1 MKLTL
6 LGLLATILT
15 ALGLHP
21 TLEGWW
27 WLGASVLCSV
37 AAVAGCTLARVVGMP
52 RPVVPLVGFLA
63 LILAVTQLS
72 SRDTAIL
79 GVFPGP
85 GAVHQYLH
93 LMDKAFHY
101 INVSVPP
108 APNKASLVAL
118 VAGGV
123 GLIAL
128 LVDTCAVTYRAA
140 ALAGLPLLA
149 LYGVPVAVVRD
160 GVPWIY
166 FALGALGWMAL
177 ILAEGNERVG
187 SWGRSIRR
195 TSEEPRTGRV
205 VGRRIGAAALG
216 LAIVIPAF
224 LPGIGDGVVDTHQS
238 DAGGGGGRV
247 LTVNPFVSLAAAL
260 SQPPNAVVLDYKT
273 DSNRP
278 GYLSLVTEDRFDGT
292 TWIPSSLTT
301 SGHVGTHDLPPV
313 GLDGAVTNQ
322 EIRTAI
328 HLDGL
333 QKSTWLPAPTPL
345 VSVSTDPEWVYDDNH
360 RIVWSPSGDTKG
372 LAYTTTSLELTL
384 TPAQLANAAPA
395 PVDIQTRYTQL
406 PTTGINPAVKKLAG
420 DIITT
425 ANATTAIDKALALQN
440 YFRSNFTYDA
450 TYRSPKQ
457 DPLGA
462 FLETRKGFCQQF
474 ASAFAVM
481 ARQLNLPTRVVVGF
495 LPGHRPE
502 RASVSDTWTVY
513 WRDTHAWPEVYFSG
527 LGWIRFEPTPRVDNS
542 GLSLPGY
549 ALGSTSAPSVSTPSF
564 LRNSGAPDTTNDTT
578 ENTSTGGS
586 AWYSPGHLFG
596 VIPWAWLGGLIVF
609 LVLIALPGLFRRYLR
624 RRRLDRLRAANP
636 WTRRWP
642 RGRSS
647 RRPATTSAWSGPPH
661 APQADRGGTHPGGRP
676 QHRSVARPARDRDRT
691 GAVRPDAERDTGSG
705 RRCRRGT
712 FSRCSS
718 VERPGSACGQT
729 YSRAPCSA
737 TSAAQWP
744 TSWTGWTTPCRRTRS
759 ASTATTGHRRQA
771 GAQGLG
777 RRLAA
782 EVRWRARL
790 L

>member
-21 TLEGWW
+21 TLQGWW
-27 WLGASVLCSV
+27 WLGASILCSV

-52 RPVVPLVGFLA
+52 RPVVPMVGFLA
-63 LILAVTQLS
+63 LVLAVTQPS

-101 INVSVPP
+101 INISVPP

-123 GLIAL
+123 GLVAL

-177 ILAEGNERVG
+177 ILAEGSERVG

-195 TSEEPRTGRV
+195 SNEEPRTGRV

-224 LPGIGDGVVDTHQS
+224 LPGIGDGVVDTHKS
-238 DAGGGGGRV
+238 DAGGGSGRV

-273 DSNRP
+273 DSTKP
-278 GYLSLVTEDRFDGT
+278 GYITLVTEDRFDGT

-301 SGHVGTHDLPPV
+301 NGHVGTHQLPPL
-313 GLDGAVTNQ
+313 GLGRDVTNQ

-333 QKSTWLPAPTPL
+333 QKSTWLPAPAPL
-345 VSVSTDPEWVYDDNH
+345 LSVSTDPEWVYDDNH

-372 LAYTTTSLELTL
+372 LAYTTTSVELTL
-384 TPAQLANAAPA
+384 TAAQLRAAATAPA
-395 PVDIQTRYTQL
+395 DIHDRYTQL
-406 PTTGINPAVKKLAG
+406 PASGINPAVKQLG
-420 DIITT
+420 RDIVTT
-425 ANATTAIDKALALQN
+425 AKANTSIEKALALQD
-440 YFRSNFTYDA
+440 YFRNNFSYDA

-462 FLETRKGFCQQF
+462 FLVARKGFCQQ
-474 ASAFAVM
+474 
-481 ARQLNLPTRVVVGF
+481 
-495 LPGHRPE
+495 
-502 RASVSDTWTVY
+502 
-513 WRDTHAWPEVYFSG
+513 
-527 LGWIRFEPTPRVDNS
+527 
-542 GLSLPGY
+542 
-549 ALGSTSAPSVSTPSF
+549 
-564 LRNSGAPDTTNDTT
+564 
-578 ENTSTGGS
+578 
-586 AWYSPGHLFG
+586 
-596 VIPWAWLGGLIVF
+596 
-609 LVLIALPGLFRRYLR
+609 
-624 RRRLDRLRAANP
+624 
-636 WTRRWP
+636 
-642 RGRSS
+642 
-647 RRPATTSAWSGPPH
+647 
-661 APQADRGGTHPGGRP
+661 
-676 QHRSVARPARDRDRT
+676 
-691 GAVRPDAERDTGSG
+691 
-705 RRCRRGT
+705 
-712 FSRCSS
+712 
-718 VERPGSACGQT
+718 
-729 YSRAPCSA
+729 
-737 TSAAQWP
+737 
-744 TSWTGWTTPCRRTRS
+744 
-759 ASTATTGHRRQA
+759 
-771 GAQGLG
+771 
-777 RRLAA
+777 
-782 EVRWRARL
+782 
-790 L
+790 

>member
-27 WLGASVLCSV
+27 WLGASILCSV

-278 GYLSLVTEDRFDGT
+278 GYLSLVTRG
-292 TWIPSSLTT
+292 P
-301 SGHVGTHDLPPV
+301 VRRHDLDPV
-313 GLDGAVTNQ
+313 
-322 EIRTAI
+322 
-328 HLDGL
+328 
-333 QKSTWLPAPTPL
+333 
-345 VSVSTDPEWVYDDNH
+345 
-360 RIVWSPSGDTKG
+360 
-372 LAYTTTSLELTL
+372 
-384 TPAQLANAAPA
+384 
-395 PVDIQTRYTQL
+395 
-406 PTTGINPAVKKLAG
+406 
-420 DIITT
+420 
-425 ANATTAIDKALALQN
+425 
-440 YFRSNFTYDA
+440 
-450 TYRSPKQ
+450 
-457 DPLGA
+457 
-462 FLETRKGFCQQF
+462 
-474 ASAFAVM
+474 
-481 ARQLNLPTRVVVGF
+481 
-495 LPGHRPE
+495 
-502 RASVSDTWTVY
+502 
-513 WRDTHAWPEVYFSG
+513 
-527 LGWIRFEPTPRVDNS
+527 
-542 GLSLPGY
+542 
-549 ALGSTSAPSVSTPSF
+549 
-564 LRNSGAPDTTNDTT
+564 
-578 ENTSTGGS
+578 
-586 AWYSPGHLFG
+586 
-596 VIPWAWLGGLIVF
+596 
-609 LVLIALPGLFRRYLR
+609 
-624 RRRLDRLRAANP
+624 
-636 WTRRWP
+636 
-642 RGRSS
+642 
-647 RRPATTSAWSGPPH
+647 
-661 APQADRGGTHPGGRP
+661 
-676 QHRSVARPARDRDRT
+676 VA
-691 GAVRPDAERDTGSG
+691 
-705 RRCRRGT
+705 
-712 FSRCSS
+712 
-718 VERPGSACGQT
+718 
-729 YSRAPCSA
+729 
-737 TSAAQWP
+737 
-744 TSWTGWTTPCRRTRS
+744 
-759 ASTATTGHRRQA
+759 
-771 GAQGLG
+771 
-777 RRLAA
+777 
-782 EVRWRARL
+782 
-790 L
+790 

>member
-1 MKLTL
+1 
-6 LGLLATILT
+6 
-15 ALGLHP
+15 
-21 TLEGWW
+21 
-27 WLGASVLCSV
+27 
-37 AAVAGCTLARVVGMP
+37 
-52 RPVVPLVGFLA
+52 
-63 LILAVTQLS
+63 
-72 SRDTAIL
+72 
-79 GVFPGP
+79 
-85 GAVHQYLH
+85 
-93 LMDKAFHY
+93 MDKAFHY

-474 ASAFAVM
+474 ASTFAVM

-564 LRNSGAPDTTNDTT
+564 LRNSGRSGHDERHHGEHQHRWLGLVLAGPPARGDSLGLVGRPHRVPRPHRPARALPSLPAAATVGPGCGRRTRGLGAGRV
-578 ENTSTGGS
+578 GG
-586 AWYSPGHLFG
+586 APGHL
-596 VIPWAWLGGLIVF
+596 
-609 LVLIALPGLFRRYLR
+609 
-624 RRRLDRLRAANP
+624 
-636 WTRRWP
+636 
-642 RGRSS
+642 
-647 RRPATTSAWSGPPH
+647 RRPRRGVARLTHPT
-661 APQADRGGTHPGGRP
+661 ADRGGTHPGGRP
-676 QHRSVARPARDRDRT
+676 RHRALAGAARDRDRT
-691 GAVRPDAERDTGSG
+691 GAVRPDAERHTGSG
-705 RRCRRGT
+705 RRCLGGT
-712 FSRCSS
+712 SCAARTPY
-718 VERPGSACGQT
+718 VE
-729 YSRAPCSA
+729 
-737 TSAAQWP
+737 AA
-744 TSWTGWTTPCRRTRS
+744 
-759 ASTATTGHRRQA
+759 AA
-771 GAQGLG
+771 G
-777 RRLAA
+777 RRPAA
-782 EVRWRARL
+782 LGAEPRRRCDGGRAGPSG
-790 L
+790 

>member
-21 TLEGWW
+21 TLQGWW
-27 WLGASVLCSV
+27 WLGASILCSV

-52 RPVVPLVGFLA
+52 RPLVPLVGFLA

-72 SRDTAIL
+72 ARDTAIL

-85 GAVHQYLH
+85 GAIHQYLH

-108 APNKASLVAL
+108 APDKASLVAL

-166 FALGALGWMAL
+166 FALGAIGWMVL
-177 ILAEGNERVG
+177 VLAEGNERVG

-205 VGRRIGAAALG
+205 VGRRIGFAALG

-224 LPGIGDGVVDTHQS
+224 LPGIGDGVVDTHKS

-260 SQPPNAVVLDYKT
+260 SQPPNDVVLTYKT
-273 DSNRP
+273 DSTRP
-278 GYLSLVTEDRFDGT
+278 GYITLVTDDRFDGT
-292 TWIPSSLTT
+292 TWTPSSLTT
-301 SGHVGTHDLPPV
+301 NGHVGTHNLPPL
-313 GLDGAVTNQ
+313 GLDDGVTNQ

-345 VSVSTDPEWVYDDNH
+345 VSVTTDPEWVYDDNH
-360 RIVWSPSGDTKG
+360 RIAWSPSGDTKG

-384 TPAQLANAAPA
+384 TAAQLRNAAPA

-406 PTTGINPAVKKLAG
+406 PTTGISPAVKQLG
-420 DIITT
+420 QDIVDT
-425 ANATTAIDKALALQN
+425 AKATTALDKALALQT
-440 YFRSNFTYDA
+440 YFRTNFAYDA
-450 TYRSPKQ
+450 SYRSPKK

-462 FLETRKGFCQQF
+462 FLVARKGFCQQF
-474 ASAFAVM
+474 ASTFAVM
-481 ARQLNLPTRVVVGF
+481 ARQLGLPTRVVVGW
-495 LPGHRPE
+495 LPGHQPLRS
-502 RASVSDTWTVY
+502 AADDNWTVY

-542 GLSLPGY
+542 ALRCRGTPSAPPPGDVDQRSFVPA
-549 ALGSTSAPSVSTPSF
+549 ALGQAGHAERHDRQHRHQWPRLVRP
-564 LRNSGAPDTTNDTT
+564 GAPPRPDPLGLAWRPPRHPRPARSARTLPAL
-578 ENTSTGGS
+578 SAQAPPGRGCWRRTGGLAIA
-586 AWYSPGHLFG
+586 AWEELQATCDDLG
-596 VIPWAWLGGLIVF
+596 VLA
-609 LVLIALPGLFRRYLR
+609 
-624 RRRLDRLRAANP
+624 RL
-636 WTRRWP
+636 T
-642 RGRSS
+642 
-647 RRPATTSAWSGPPH
+647 H
-661 APQADRGGTHPGGRP
+661 PQTDRGGADPRGQR
-676 QHRSVARPARDRDRT
+676 QRRSVARPAGDRHRA
-691 GAVRPDAERDTGSG
+691 GSVRPDAECDPGAG
-705 RRCRRGT
+705 RRRR
-712 FSRCSS
+712 SRTSRAARASNVQAAPAGRRTPALRAQPRRRRSS
-718 VERPGSACGQT
+718 RRPGPG
-729 YSRAPCSA
+729 
-737 TSAAQWP
+737 
-744 TSWTGWTTPCRRTRS
+744 GRRRVVEPVR
-759 ASTATTGHRRQA
+759 STATNSPADASGGGSHGTA
-771 GAQGLG
+771 GA
-777 RRLAA
+777 AA
-782 EVRWRARL
+782 WD
-790 L
+790 